1 MNESLILADESF
13 ILADESLI
21 LADESFILA
30 DESLIL
36 ADESLILADESF
48 ILADESLIL
57 ADESLILAD
66 ESLILADESLNST
79 LVSPCPLVPLSPC
92 PLVPLSP
99 CPLVPLSPCPLAPL
113 SPPMK
118 TWQVDFYRR
127 PSQDASGQILWD
139 LLICDA
145 TRSFEYEA
153 TCLQSAANSNWV
165 ATQLKLAAGEEL
177 PDVIQVFRPQSLSL
191 IEAAG
196 RNLSINVEPTRHT
209 LALKQWL
216 QEKQYPATLD
226 KPPPAPLPE
235 NLWGEQW
242 RFASLAASDVETRFS
257 DRPIPILHIPEH
269 FKPINLGLASTVPV
283 PGVVIYGGR
292 QSMRLARWLQ
302 QARPVSFNYISGAPD
317 GLILE
322 ASLVDRWIVATFEDP
337 EVTTAAQAF
346 EQRKKHCRGLHFLL
360 VQPDDSGMTYSGF
373 WLLQAEN

>member
-1 MNESLILADESF
+1 
-13 ILADESLI
+13 
-21 LADESFILA
+21 
-30 DESLIL
+30 
-36 ADESLILADESF
+36 
-48 ILADESLIL
+48 
-57 ADESLILAD
+57 
-66 ESLILADESLNST
+66 
-79 LVSPCPLVPLSPC
+79 
-92 PLVPLSP
+92 
-99 CPLVPLSPCPLAPL
+99 
-113 SPPMK
+113 MK
-118 TWQVDFYRR
+118 IWQVDFYRR
-127 PSQDASGQILWD
+127 PSQDESGQILWE

-153 TCLQSAANSNWV
+153 TCLQSAANSSWV
-165 ATQLKLAAGEEL
+165 AAQLELAAGEKL
-177 PDVIQVFRPQSLSL
+177 PNVIQVFRPQSLSL

-216 QEKQYPATLD
+216 QEKQYPSTLD

-242 RFASLAASDVETRFS
+242 RFATLAASDVETRFS

-269 FKPINLGLASTVPV
+269 LKPINLGLASTVPV

-302 QARPVSFNYISGAPD
+302 QARPVALNYISGAPD

-322 ASLVDRWIVATFEDP
+322 AGLVDRWIVATFEDI
-337 EVTTAAQAF
+337 EVTTAAQTYQ
-346 EQRKKHCRGLHFLL
+346 QRKQQSRGLHFLL

-373 WLLQAEN
+373 WLLRADDSY